1 MKWIEKAL
9 SRKRHQATYKSMEE
23 DSTGEGNRSAYMYIK
38 LVHSE
43 YATGAPIIWRSSRK
57 FFLNSNTKNLCCY
70 NLVKHSCIL
79 TYWFKIF
86 MGQMPFG
93 ECTIS

>member
-9 SRKRHQATYKSMEE
+9 RRHQATYKSMEE

-43 YATGAPIIWRSSRK
+43 YATGAPIIWRNSRK
-57 FFLNSNTKNLCCY
+57 FFLNSNTIK
-70 NLVKHSCIL
+70 LVLLQLSETLMYFNIL
-79 TYWFKIF
+79 V
-86 MGQMPFG
+86 
-93 ECTIS
+93 